1 MKGLKKYMA
10 GILVAGM
17 VLGSAAVPAPVYAT
31 EAEDAQ
37 EDNGDD
43 VEIKIPWQ
51 LLNFSDPSR
60 MQIHDDY
67 YDGNYGIE
75 PLKIKEMF
83 IGLGGE
89 GNTIKM
95 GQLKL
100 EEWENTVSYH
110 ERLKEAYNVLK
121 TYWTGR
127 NTNDSTICDC
137 ILFLTALQR

>member
-1 MKGLKKYMA
+1 
-10 GILVAGM
+10 
-17 VLGSAAVPAPVYAT
+17 
-31 EAEDAQ
+31 
-37 EDNGDD
+37 
-43 VEIKIPWQ
+43 
-51 LLNFSDPSR
+51 

-75 PLKIKEMF
+75 PVGIKEMF

-89 GNTIKM
+89 GNTIEM
-95 GQLKL
+95 GRLKL

-110 ERLKEAYNVLK
+110 ERLKEAYHVLK

-137 ILFLTALQR
+137 FLFYCLCGDYPV